1 MEREGGEEIVIDSA
15 RGILYYTVRKFACT
29 PQLMEGYKQRQ
40 KKSRQNQRVSG
51 SRYLGGC

>member
-1 MEREGGEEIVIDSA
+1 MEREEGEEIVIDSA
-15 RGILYYTVRKFACT
+15 CGILYYTVRKFACT